1 MMQPPSQPSLFLT
14 EAGPPYVVIGNE
26 HSLYR
31 DVLSSTLATLR
42 PEMSVLNA
50 PPIDLDAIVYRLQPL
65 LVICSALSAAIE
77 NRAGAWILLHP
88 DVHQQTIVGVQ
99 GARRSMPHPELGEL
113 VQLIDDLL
121 VVITG
126 LGAAPGA

>member
-1 MMQPPSQPSLFLT
+1 
-14 EAGPPYVVIGNE
+14 VVIGTG

-31 DVLSSTLATLR
+31 EVLSGTLATLR
-42 PEMSVLNA
+42 PELAVLST
-50 PPIDLDAIVYRLQPL
+50 PPVDLDALVYRLQPL

-99 GARRSMPHPELGEL
+99 GGRRSIPHPELVEL
-113 VQLIDDLL
+113 VYLIDDLL
-121 VVITG
+121 VLVTTMG
-126 LGAAPGA
+126 GAPSA